1 MQTKGDTS
9 TTSSATNSSTSISI
23 IPIIIVIMAIV
34 VLISVTVPLILL
46 IIFRKKI
53 CGSNWSVLH
62 CFQSAKDSSTTI
74 ENCQAIEKLPD
85 GSSGYQMGNDK
96 KYEDSY
102 DTYTQVFDKKVNG
115 KEGETPFDCGPDKTE
130 LYAEVDKTKKKKSK
144 AVDASSTDI
153 SDMYAIVDKKA
164 KKNRKKIE
172 VNGNQDC
179 SELYSVVDKSKK
191 KKALNK
197 IDVDAAL
204 MYSAIDKTRIEEDKS
219 VSQLYA
225 AVNKPKKKT

>member
-1 MQTKGDTS
+1 MQRKGDISTTTSS
-9 TTSSATNSSTSISI
+9 TTSASISI
-23 IPIIIVIMAIV
+23 VPIIIVIVTIV

-46 IIFRKKI
+46 IVFRKKI
-53 CGSNWSVLH
+53 CGSNWSI
-62 CFQSAKDSSTTI
+62 QSAKDSSTTI
-74 ENCQAIEKLPD
+74 ENCQAIEKIPD
-85 GSSGYQMGNDK
+85 GSSGYEMGNDK

-102 DTYTQVFDKKVNG
+102 DTYTQVFDKKVNENG

-172 VNGNQDC
+172 VNGNQDS

-197 IDVDAAL
+197 IDVDTPQ
-204 MYSAIDKTRIEEDKS
+204 MYSAVNKARSEEDKN